1 MIMKRS
7 KEDNR
12 GFSLI
17 ELVIVMVIMAMLVGI
32 VGIYIFPYMRK
43 SKEARDVQKMSAYCT
58 DAMNAY
64 ISSAEKLD
72 EKKIYTITVTKGS
85 PKWRVDAKDNNGTEV
100 ESLKN
105 EFVAFNQLDTNAP
118 EFESKEGQKINKI
131 SIQCKNGTPSVLLT
145 VEGPEDASIFTVEAK

>member
-1 MIMKRS
+1 MLMKRS

-64 ISSAEKLD
+64 ISSTEKLD

-100 ESLKN
+100 DSLKN

>member
-131 SIQCKNGTPSVLLT
+131 IIHCKKNRPIVRLT
-145 VEGPEDASIFTVEAK
+145 VEGPDDVSTFTVEAK